1 MSADCDPSSAT
12 ALRDWPTDEAMRGMV
27 PSWSESPRCSI
38 DYRLGTFYAIATA
51 VLVSFQVPFSALA
64 ARSLGSLDFMAFT
77 QLALLFSIPLL
88 ILRADS
94 RRDFAAIVFRVRN
107 WPKLAV
113 IFLVGVAGLK
123 LYDIGLSS
131 THPIITAAVL
141 NLSPFW
147 AALIAFI
154 VSKRSISVSP
164 LAFFA
169 CFLVAFFG
177 AMAIAWSQIDLDSK
191 VLTRDVVE
199 SFIHSKWIYALP
211 MPAFFA
217 LSGTLVYQWFSDFDE
232 PAAIAANFVVSSLVL
247 IPLAVVTSDF
257 GRPENLSE
265 QSAIAILLLLVGT
278 LASSAAGRV
287 FYQMALTATRNDNG
301 YVTMFFLLIPALSA
315 LISFMLSHW
324 IPGLQFVP
332 RPMFFV
338 GIALVTIPLL
348 MLSLASW
355 RGSQPRSSVF
365 AAKIQEDDIAPGFA
379 DSRDRQLSGR

>member
-177 AMAIAWSQIDLDSK
+177 AMAIAWSQILDSK

>member
-169 CFLVAFFG
+169 GFLVAFFG

>member
-1 MSADCDPSSAT
+1 MIDHGES
-12 ALRDWPTDEAMRGMV
+12 V
-27 PSWSESPRCSI
+27 SPRGPI

-77 QLALLFSIPLL
+77 QLALLFSVPLL
-88 ILRADS
+88 IMRADS

-113 IFLVGVAGLK
+113 IFLIGVAGLK
-123 LYDIGLSS
+123 LYGIGLSS

-147 AALIAFI
+147 AALVAFL
-154 VSKRSISVSP
+154 VSRRTMSVSP
-164 LAFFA
+164 FAFFT

-191 VLTRDVVE
+191 VLARDVIE

-232 PAAIAANFVVSSLVL
+232 AAAIAANFIVSALVL

-257 GRPENLSE
+257 GRASNPSE
-265 QSAIAILLLLVGT
+265 QSAVAILLLLVGT
-278 LASSAAGRV
+278 LAASAAGRV
-287 FYQMALTATRNDNG
+287 FYQMALTATKNDNG

-338 GIALVTIPLL
+338 GMALVTIPLL
-348 MLSLASW
+348 ALSLASW
-355 RGSQPRSSVF
+355 RDSQPRGSVF
-365 AAKIQEDDIAPGFA
+365 RAKIQEDATQSAPA
-379 DSRDRQLSGR
+379 KARDRRFLAGRLPDQRRNA

>member
-1 MSADCDPSSAT
+1 
-12 ALRDWPTDEAMRGMV
+12 MRRVV
-27 PSWSESPRCSI
+27 PSGSESLTCSI

-247 IPLAVVTSDF
+247 IPLAAVASDF

-365 AAKIQEDDIAPGFA
+365 AAKIREDDIAPGSL

>member
-1 MSADCDPSSAT
+1 MIDHGES
-12 ALRDWPTDEAMRGMV
+12 V
-27 PSWSESPRCSI
+27 SPRGPI

-77 QLALLFSIPLL
+77 QLALLFSVPLL
-88 ILRADS
+88 IMRADS

-113 IFLVGVAGLK
+113 IFLIGVAGLK
-123 LYDIGLSS
+123 LYGIGLSS

-147 AALIAFI
+147 AALIAFL
-154 VSKRSISVSP
+154 VSRRTMSVSP
-164 LAFFA
+164 FAFFT

-191 VLTRDVVE
+191 VLARDVIE

-257 GRPENLSE
+257 GRASNPSE
-265 QSAIAILLLLVGT
+265 QSAVAILLLLVGT
-278 LASSAAGRV
+278 LAASAAGRV
-287 FYQMALTATRNDNG
+287 FYQMALTATKNDNG

-338 GIALVTIPLL
+338 GMALVTIPLL
-348 MLSLASW
+348 ALSLASW
-355 RGSQPRSSVF
+355 RDSQPRGSVF
-365 AAKIQEDDIAPGFA
+365 GAKIQEDATQSAPA
-379 DSRDRQLSGR
+379 KARDRRFLAGRLPDQRRNA

>member
-1 MSADCDPSSAT
+1 M
-12 ALRDWPTDEAMRGMV
+12 
-27 PSWSESPRCSI
+27 SPRGPI

-77 QLALLFSIPLL
+77 QLALLFSVPLL
-88 ILRADS
+88 IMRVDS

-113 IFLVGVAGLK
+113 IFLIGVAGLK
-123 LYDIGLSS
+123 LYGIGLSS

-147 AALIAFI
+147 AALIAFL
-154 VSKRSISVSP
+154 VSRRTMSVSP
-164 LAFFA
+164 FTFFT

-191 VLTRDVVE
+191 VLARDVIE

-232 PAAIAANFVVSSLVL
+232 AAAIAANFIVSALVL

-257 GRPENLSE
+257 GRASNPTE
-265 QSAIAILLLLVGT
+265 QSAVAILLLLVGT
-278 LASSAAGRV
+278 LAASAAGRV
-287 FYQMALTATRNDNG
+287 FYQMALTATKNDNG

-338 GIALVTIPLL
+338 GMALVTIPLL
-348 MLSLASW
+348 ALSLASW
-355 RGSQPRSSVF
+355 RDCQPRGSVF
-365 AAKIQEDDIAPGFA
+365 SAKIQEDATQSAPA
-379 DSRDRQLSGR
+379 KARDRRFLAGRLPDQRRNA